1 MTQLASPEAAPA
13 GAPAPQ
19 KVFQKDLNDR
29 FHCTDCNDLVPNVV
43 EDFAA
48 GDYIC
53 GNCGLVLGARVI
65 DTRSEWRTFSNSDDN
80 TDDPSRVGA
89 AGDPLLGGMNHI
101 DSTIISQRDGGSGTA
116 RDLNRVHGKATN
128 QKSEKSIMTA
138 FKEIQTMCERIG
150 LSKIASDT
158 AKQIYK
164 KAEDQ
169 KVLRGKS
176 PISIIAACI
185 YIGCREQNATRTFKE
200 ICALTKVSKKDIG
213 RNYKVLMPL
222 LEKPSKEISL
232 DSYVIRFSSA
242 LDVGQDVKRAT
253 SEVLKRAQ
261 ALGTLAGKSPISIV
275 AGCLYFVSSMSKPGD
290 EKSAKEIAA
299 IAGCTEATL
308 KNAYKLLYDVRD
320 TLGKDLKMPRDES
333 ALSPP

>member
-1 MTQLASPEAAPA
+1 MTQLAASEAA
-13 GAPAPQ
+13 APTP
-19 KVFQKDLNDR
+19 KVIYQKDLNDR
-29 FHCTDCNDLVPNVV
+29 FHCADCNDVVPNVI

-48 GDYIC
+48 GDYVC

-116 RDLNRVHGKATN
+116 RDLNRLHGKATN
-128 QKSEKSIMTA
+128 SKNEKSIMTA

-169 KVLRGKS
+169 KLLRGKS
-176 PISIIAACI
+176 PISIMAACI
-185 YIGCREQNATRTFKE
+185 YIGCREQSLTRTFKE
-200 ICALTKVSKKDIG
+200 ICALTKVSKKEIG

-222 LEKPSKEISL
+222 LERPTKEISL

-242 LDVGQDVKRAT
+242 LNVPQNVKRAT

-261 ALGTLAGKSPISIV
+261 DLGTLAGKSPISIV
-275 AGCLYFVSSMSKPGD
+275 AGCLYFVNCLSEDADQKT
-290 EKSAKEIAA
+290 AKEIAMT
-299 IAGCTEATL
+299 AGCTEATL
-308 KNAYKLLYDVRD
+308 KSAYKGLYDVRD
-320 TLGKDLKMPRDES
+320 ILGKDLKMPKPES
-333 ALSPP
+333 ALPAP